1 MSKRQYSKNRINKP
15 KSAAGI
21 LFFAGLVLAGALA
34 VALAFAY
41 DSLKAVWLEQCEITD
56 PMAQAEVSST
66 GKMIKPDTIRDA
78 FGIVKGANLWQIDFK
93 SRCAECLEKYHTIR
107 SISVSRRL
115 PKRVIISVV
124 EREPAVR
131 MGVSGQKAFT
141 GRVAD
146 TEGVVFGCLRNVEM
160 LPVIREASAPG
171 TPPGQRLT
179 GNALAALRFLEAAQ
193 DAEFQEL
200 GVLQVDASKP
210 DFLLV
215 TLGNYQLAKVAWD
228 GMDNPSPRTQ
238 DKMLRV
244 MRNLRDAINA
254 RLTGTYVL
262 WNATEPDRVY
272 ADTKEPI
279 K

>member
-1 MSKRQYSKNRINKP
+1 M
-15 KSAAGI
+15 
-21 LFFAGLVLAGALA
+21 L
-34 VALAFAY
+34 
-41 DSLKAVWLEQCEITD
+41 
-56 PMAQAEVSST
+56 
-66 GKMIKPDTIRDA
+66 
-78 FGIVKGANLWQIDFK
+78 
-93 SRCAECLEKYHTIR
+93 H
-107 SISVSRRL
+107 
-115 PKRVIISVV
+115 VI
-124 EREPAVR
+124 E
-131 MGVSGQKAFT
+131 
-141 GRVAD
+141 
-146 TEGVVFGCLRNVEM
+146 
-160 LPVIREASAPG
+160 
-171 TPPGQRLT
+171 
-179 GNALAALRFLEAAQ
+179 
-193 DAEFQEL
+193 
-200 GVLQVDASKP
+200 P